1 MNCFYNVNFNFVKD
15 KLTDGILNKINVVV
29 SHYRNCFLN
38 DPSYFNCVLSISTT
52 LNFFN
57 EENNIQET
65 IEFKP
70 LTIEDFLYRTLDEL
84 IFDFKICL
92 KQSLNDMK
100 EKNHLHFFK
109 FDIVHMTNGNCE
121 LKDNYFKK

>member
-15 KLTDGILNKINVVV
+15 KLTEGILNKVHDVIN
-29 SHYRNCFLN
+29 HYSKCFLN
-38 DPSYFNCVLSISTT
+38 DPSYFNCVLSLSTT

-57 EENNIQET
+57 EENNIQGT
-65 IEFKP
+65 INFKP
-70 LTIEDFLYRTLDEL
+70 LTIEDFLYRTLDEV

-100 EKNHLHFFK
+100 EKHHLQFFK
-109 FDIVHMTNGNCE
+109 FDIVHMTNTNFE
-121 LKDNYFKK
+121 LKENYFKK